1 MNMQLGTEE
10 DVMRSNFLKMYEGK
24 ARQVKKR
31 MQVNR
36 ILSDGK
42 ITAAIQAVSEKLKLK
57 RRMKNAKHEQLSD
70 LRKPCPRSG
79 N

>member
-1 MNMQLGTEE
+1 MAEECARALMIEALMNMQLGTEE

-42 ITAAIQAVSEKLKLK
+42 ITAAIQAVSEKLRLK
-57 RRMKNAKHEQLSD
+57 EAE
-70 LRKPCPRSG
+70 
-79 N
+79 